1 MIRKWNNLVATWSV
15 YEYAR
20 LYRDNRTA
28 ASGGNLLLSEK
39 QFDSLKKLIT
49 DSESDHN
56 KLFRYGFEKKREV
69 LVCQNYVGVICLPD
83 GDQIEILPK
92 THRHSYDQEETEAQ
106 SKIQNRKNLVK
117 MLMAT
122 RHLPCKSASSASID
136 VARMPLLDVFIRLFL
151 NEVNKLVKRGIARHY
166 MAQEENI
173 TYLKGKLLVSQQVRH
188 NLVVKHRH
196 YMSFDEL
203 SADRPENR
211 LIRSALQWAV
221 NRVHGETEHLCQELL
236 FHFSSIPRSSVI
248 SQDMK
253 AWQRGRHLRHY
264 EPVRPWLDMIFNEHS
279 PTSIDGSKN
288 MLSLLFPM
296 EKVFEAYVAMKMKKQ
311 FPEFEIKTQTKEHS
325 LLTYTPYNTNIEK
338 KLFQLKPDLYIKD
351 NGRII
356 IGDTKWKLIDET
368 MPDKKYKIS
377 ESDIYQMLAYN
388 QTYQKNEPQPAEIW
402 LIYPRSEKFNNK
414 LPDLVFNNKSVI
426 KVLPFDIDTSL
437 LLGIDT

>member
-1 MIRKWNNLVATWSV
+1 MATWSV

-20 LYRDNRTA
+20 LYRDTYTA
-28 ASGGNLLLSEK
+28 VSDGNLLLSEK

-49 DSESDHN
+49 DAESDHN
-56 KLFRYGFEKKREV
+56 KLFKYGFDRNREV
-69 LVCQNYVGVICLPD
+69 LICQNYVGVICLPD

-92 THRHSYDQEETEAQ
+92 THRHAFGQVEKKTQ
-106 SKIQNRKNLVK
+106 SIANNRKNLVK

-122 RHLPCKSASSASID
+122 HHLPCKSASTASLDI
-136 VARMPLLDVFIRLFL
+136 ARMPLLDVFIILFL
-151 NEVNKLVKRGIARHY
+151 NEVNKLVKRGVARHY
-166 MAQEENI
+166 QSQDDNLN
-173 TYLKGKLLVSQQVRH
+173 YLKGKLLVSQQVRH
-188 NLVVKHRH
+188 NLVMKHRH
-196 YMSFDEL
+196 YMAFDEL
-203 SADRPENR
+203 SSDRPENR

-236 FHFSSIPRSSVI
+236 FHFSSIPCSSVI

-264 EPVRPWLDMIFNEHS
+264 EPVRPWLDMIFNEKS
-279 PTSIDGSKN
+279 PTSVDGSKN

-296 EKVFEAYVAMKMKKQ
+296 EKVFEEYVAIQLKKQ
-311 FPEFEIKTQTKEHS
+311 FPSLEIKTQVSQQS
-325 LLTYTPYNTNIEK
+325 LLTYTPYETDSK
-338 KLFQLKPDLYIKD
+338 KNLFQLKPDLHIKD

-388 QTYQKNEPQPAEIW
+388 QTYQKAEPAPAEIW
-402 LIYPRSEKFNNK
+402 LIYPRSEKFNEK
-414 LPDLVFNNKSVI
+414 LPDLKFDNEAVI
-426 KVLPFDIDTSL
+426 KVLPFDIDSSR
-437 LLGIDT
+437 LLGIYTR